1 MRINLPLSRQDLADM
16 TGTTIETA
24 IRVMS
29 QFRKEGLVH
38 TEPGG
43 YVVVLDHERL
53 QLLSEGAEH

>member
-1 MRINLPLSRQDLADM
+1 MKMRALADM

-29 QFRKEGLVH
+29 RLRKEGLVH
-38 TEPGG
+38 TESGG

-53 QLLSEGAEH
+53 RKLSEGTAY